1 MIIWNRKNSKTME
14 KKRYV
19 APLVECL
26 EMESELPVCVS
37 PGVTGSGMGYGGVDK
52 EGEKDPG
59 AQQRIIEDMEAG
71 GSEDLW

>member
-1 MIIWNRKNSKTME
+1 
-14 KKRYV
+14 
-19 APLVECL
+19 
-26 EMESELPVCVS
+26 
-37 PGVTGSGMGYGGVDK
+37 MGYGGVDK

>member
-1 MIIWNRKNSKTME
+1 MK

-19 APLVECL
+19 APLVERF

-37 PGVTGSGMGYGGVDK
+37 PGVTGAGMGYGGVDK

>member
-1 MIIWNRKNSKTME
+1 ME
-14 KKRYV
+14 KKGYV
-19 APLVECL
+19 APLMERF
-26 EMESELPVCVS
+26 EMESELPVCVG
-37 PGVTGSGMGYGGVDK
+37 PGVTGDGMGYGGVDK